1 MFAIGDEL
9 ETVNAPRVALTQLQN
24 SDADT
29 IFMIYSDPEAM
40 RYWST
45 VAMTDRAEAEALIE
59 SIHRLFAERSLLQW
73 GVVRRSDARLIG
85 TVTLASLD
93 ARNMRADLGF
103 MLSRDCWGQ
112 GYMREALVA
121 LLNYAFDKLGLKRL
135 EADVDPLNAASLGLL
150 QRLGFQREGLLRERW
165 RVGDGIQDSV
175 ILGLLSR
182 EWRAAADSKS
192 P

>member
-9 ETVNAPRVALTQLQN
+9 ETVNASRVALTSLQH

-29 IFMIYSDPEAM
+29 IFTIYSDPEAM

-45 VAMTDRAEAEALIE
+45 VVMTDRAEAVALIE
-59 SIHRLFAERSLLQW
+59 SVHRLFAEQSLLQW
-73 GVVRRSDARLIG
+73 GVVRRDDARLIG

-93 ARNMRADLGF
+93 AQNMRAELGF

-112 GYMREALVA
+112 GYMREGLVA
-121 LLNYAFDKLGLKRL
+121 LLGYAFDKLGLKRI

-182 EWRAAADSKS
+182 EWQAPAVSKS
-192 P
+192 S